1 MTEIGNINAFSL
13 YGNIGDTTQNN
24 TNNPWLRIKKEPNK
38 LPVAELITKV
48 LYWKVSESTD
58 FKDSS
63 YVFYSYLQQKED
75 GKTQSSKVLLNG
87 KMQGFP
93 LMKPNNIDIP
103 STWIL
108 NTIINQSG
116 KLYKSRII
124 KENGDGDILTGDRY
138 YTFPPPLKELN
149 SNSRDIIVLD
159 FQNIVPVN
167 TISTQNTDIYEK
179 YPLKYLVLRITGWNE
194 ESLSKNLL
202 RSKTLSNVGGDIK
215 DNSILYQMYEEYK
228 YTYTCDIIN
237 PYDIF
242 IMDPDLP
249 IQQNQGFADMNL
261 NFFQIKNK
269 NNNKYYVPWW
279 IKKYTINR
287 RADDIIP
294 DDFFDG
300 NFDVSITMRP
310 SYNFTNIST
319 MFRGDIILCMRK
331 DLDNNIIDV
340 RGTGTFDGSTG
351 FTYPINGSADWNEV
365 SPINIPESMAYAIDY
380 LTGSMINNAGWKDNI
395 ILKNTDVSNNITS
408 SQYTFKN
415 PIWYSLNSPRHVKV
429 NYTGSNISHKWAVN
443 YTHAPAGGYTQ
454 ENEGNFTMSTGY
466 ARNPK
471 TLDMGRKTYMPYFCK
486 TEQNTNTNTTVNGL
500 DINIS
505 SNIDQYAD
513 GNNEDSK
520 WFTNDGTD
528 NVLDKWLNSVPASI
542 QYKLLVPL
550 KSINSNEPSVEITY
564 LFGEDYNSVTTFYR
578 DSDLSGVYNPL
589 GDTNQSAR
597 RKGETITLRWSNNID
612 YQTIK
617 IFDVASGSKNNEA
630 IFSLTNDPDLLL
642 YFVNVIN
649 VETDTFNP
657 DYDLMTNI
665 FQIYLVSND
674 YQIQDVTNENF
685 KKNECLKKLL
695 ILSTSE
701 DQFYTIKTTPEN
713 FIPYRYYNGEIT
725 NAFFDPN
732 NTLGSYNPFLQDIN
746 ETIFF
751 NPSKYTT
758 IEGNNGYINGG
769 DTNADIINPST
780 QNLFTDNGKVLNI
793 NGNVNDEYF
802 NIVYSGTIGDQGTNP
817 VILNRYKTAQSS
829 KPDLTIQPYP
839 TRNRIT
845 NTNIPYRLDLRPIP
859 SMLDL
864 KKYFLQDYWKW
875 IPSVC
880 RSQKVNNAAG
890 ANFKQFS
897 YKNYN
902 VHNQISG
909 FIEPVD
915 VTLNISAILINTRYN
930 ENDYIIKPYPCPD
943 NNCSY
948 NKGDPILSV
957 IGGDSV
963 SPNIQQDPFIPFLI
977 LDPKPPNPT
986 GVLNTQETPWEGQAI
1001 VQTGGGDSYVQIA
1014 PYIDSTPYR
1023 WTTNST
1029 DEGWNSGSFIELFKA
1044 KEEYPTLTTR
1054 QERSRW
1060 NQLYTLTMRGVDKA
1074 YFEGGPPWYNN
1085 PNYLDIPVAPVDGI
1099 KVNCVELWPAV
1110 LKNEKEVVN
1119 DSSNLVSLIWD
1130 SYFFDPTTQGD
1141 ICWTVTRENVATG
1154 EKIIL
1159 LDDEPLSP
1167 EGSEYIFRDR
1177 DVKVYDKLFYS
1188 VSGQFKWKAHES
1200 SDYLILPIQGF
1211 STNTVFVCKNNKFQY
1226 GRYNTTSTNLKLYRP
1241 LLIRQNEGQC
1251 DDNNNCVGGA
1261 CRGLVNGK
1269 METLYVPN
1277 SKIQTNNNIYANTS
1291 NQLTQKQ
1298 IYVLLAKANFRPFR

>member
-48 LYWKVSESTD
+48 LYWKVSESSK
-58 FKDSS
+58 FIDSS
-63 YVFYSYLQQKED
+63 YVFYSYLEE
-75 GKTQSSKVLLNG
+75 KTKNKIQPSKVLLSG
-87 KMQGFP
+87 KMKGFP
-93 LMKPNNIDIP
+93 LMKPNNINIP
-103 STWIL
+103 NTWTL

-116 KLYKSRII
+116 KLYKRHII
-124 KENGDGDILTGDRY
+124 TENDDGDIITGNQY

-159 FQNIVPVN
+159 FQNIKPVN
-167 TISTQNTDIYEK
+167 VESSQDVDTYEK

-194 ESLSKNLL
+194 ELVNTSRLMSKYLSDREN
-202 RSKTLSNVGGDIK
+202 NIGA
-215 DNSILYQMYEEYK
+215 NNILYQTYEEYK

-242 IMDPDLP
+242 IMDPGLP
-249 IQQNQGFADMNL
+249 VQQNQGFADMNL

-269 NNNKYYVPWW
+269 NNNRYYVPWW
-279 IKKYTINR
+279 IKRYISDGTAQNIST
-287 RADDIIP
+287 

-310 SYNFTNIST
+310 SFKFSDFNLFSGNIT
-319 MFRGDIILCMRK
+319 LCMRK
-331 DLDNNIIDV
+331 NDISNNIIDV
-340 RGTGTFDGSTG
+340 TGNASGSG
-351 FTYPINGSADWNEV
+351 ATYPIISGPNWNNV
-365 SPINIPESMAYAIDY
+365 SPINIPVLLASAIDY
-380 LTGSMINNAGWKDNI
+380 LTGFMINNAGWKDDI
-395 ILKNTDVSNNITS
+395 TLKNTDVSNNIIS

-443 YTHAPAGGYTQ
+443 YTQAPEGGYTQ

-486 TEQNTNTNTTVNGL
+486 TEQNTNTNTTENGL
-500 DINIS
+500 DIELDQ
-505 SNIDQYAD
+505 NIDQYAD

-520 WFTNDGTD
+520 WFTNDEP
-528 NVLDKWLNSVPASI
+528 NNLLDKWLNSVPASI

-550 KSINSNEPSVEITY
+550 KSINSDEPSLEITY
-564 LFGEDYNSVTTFYR
+564 LFGEEFNSVTTFYR

-642 YFVNVIN
+642 YFVNVNN

-701 DQFYTIKTTPEN
+701 DQFYTIKTIPEN

-725 NAFFDPN
+725 NAFYDPN
-732 NTLGSYNPFLQDIN
+732 NIFGSYNPFLQDIN

-793 NGNVNDEYF
+793 NGIVNDDYF
-802 NIVYSGTIGDQGTNP
+802 NIVYSGIIGDQGTNP

-839 TRNRIT
+839 TRNKII
-845 NTNIPYRLDLRPIP
+845 NTSIPYRLDLRPIP
-859 SMLDL
+859 TMLDL

-880 RSQKVNNAAG
+880 RSQKVNNATG
-890 ANFKQFS
+890 VDFKQFS

-902 VHNQISG
+902 VHNQIAG

-986 GVLNTQETPWEGQAI
+986 GVLNTQETPWEGQAF

-1014 PYIDSTPYR
+1014 PYIDNTPYR

-1060 NQLYTLTMRGVDKA
+1060 NQLYTLTMRGVDRA
-1074 YFEGGPPWYNN
+1074 YFDGAPPWYNN
-1085 PNYLDIPVAPVDGI
+1085 PNYLNIPV
-1099 KVNCVELWPAV
+1099 
-1110 LKNEKEVVN
+1110 
-1119 DSSNLVSLIWD
+1119 
-1130 SYFFDPTTQGD
+1130 
-1141 ICWTVTRENVATG
+1141 
-1154 EKIIL
+1154 
-1159 LDDEPLSP
+1159 
-1167 EGSEYIFRDR
+1167 
-1177 DVKVYDKLFYS
+1177 
-1188 VSGQFKWKAHES
+1188 
-1200 SDYLILPIQGF
+1200 
-1211 STNTVFVCKNNKFQY
+1211 
-1226 GRYNTTSTNLKLYRP
+1226 TSRWN
-1241 LLIRQNEGQC
+1241 
-1251 DDNNNCVGGA
+1251 
-1261 CRGLVNGK
+1261 
-1269 METLYVPN
+1269 
-1277 SKIQTNNNIYANTS
+1277 
-1291 NQLTQKQ
+1291 
-1298 IYVLLAKANFRPFR
+1298 